1 MEGSKCFIIPRG
13 IWEYF
18 FVVLLFSI
26 LTVSTA
32 NAEENKD
39 TNVEEQ
45 NQSVVSSES
54 NIVLNDY
61 MKIGYFLEA

>member
-1 MEGSKCFIIPRG
+1 MFHNSKRYMG
-13 IWEYF
+13 IF

-54 NIVLNDY
+54 LSGQDISLLFPIQK
-61 MKIGYFLEA
+61 KIQPFF